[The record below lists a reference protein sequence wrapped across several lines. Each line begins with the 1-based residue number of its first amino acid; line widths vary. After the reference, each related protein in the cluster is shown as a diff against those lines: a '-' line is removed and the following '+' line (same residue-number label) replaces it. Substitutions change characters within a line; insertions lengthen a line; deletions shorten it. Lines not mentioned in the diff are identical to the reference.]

1 MCLKNPATA
10 HLAELCEESGEL
22 RELHICNSCI
32 TRYHLDLSNKPLPIS
47 KILDLAAAVTLDA
60 ESADSSNDDIADT
73 MSITEL
79 ENDLPSCSACGLSYA
94 DFTKNNRFACA
105 KDYEA
110 FSSEL
115 VNLFNELHGSEQH
128 IGRSPSNSDQQS
140 QLLAKRIRLEKKL
153 QDVIAE
159 ERFEEAASI
168 RDQIK
173 ELDL

>member
-10 HLAELCEESGEL
+10 HLAELSQETGEL
-22 RELHICNSCI
+22 RELHICNTCI
-32 TRYHLDLSNKPLPIS
+32 SRYHLDLPNNPLPIS
-47 KILDLAAAVTLDA
+47 NILDMAAAVTLENDSHNEQP
-60 ESADSSNDDIADT
+60 ESP
-73 MSITEL
+73 MLSITEIC
-79 ENDLPSCSACGLSYA
+79 NDVPSCTDCGLSYA
-94 DFTKNNRFACA
+94 DFTKNNRFGCA

-110 FSSEL
+110 FSNEL
-115 VNLFNELHGSEQH
+115 VTLFNELHGAEQH
-128 IGRSPSNSDQQS
+128 IGRSPSKSDQQS